1 MFAGQASGRIAGPVF
16 MAAGLALL
24 GVAALSARH
33 TFAFVG
39 SASRT
44 EGTVVALNAG
54 GSHPQIRFVT
64 ADGTAVSYPQG
75 GLIFGYRPGDRVQ
88 VLFHPADPA
97 GTATLDAVGSLWFT
111 ALLLGGL
118 GVLCLA
124 AGATAWLAA

>member
-1 MFAGQASGRIAGPVF
+1 M
-16 MAAGLALL
+16 
-24 GVAALSARH
+24 
-33 TFAFVG
+33 
-39 SASRT
+39 
-44 EGTVVALNAG
+44 ALNAG